1 MLLRRVLISKR
12 MEMRV
17 LAAAM
22 AQAAEMALSE
32 NAGVLSGPSAKRWAD
47 SLAKTASASGLGK
60 GMAWLVGSRIAAQF
74 IPQGPMREAFRL
86 ADSGVMPSSIA
97 ETLSAVLGNS
107 HKGSPEALRQ
117 KALSGLWDAIPGV
130 GVAREVAM
138 LDGNLLFH
146 EPMRYVKQSRKA
158 LDEALTALPVGLGAI
173 VLAAE
178 ALLRGE
184 EVRTQEPQDPRR
196 D

>member
-17 LAAAM
+17 LAAAIG
-22 AQAAEMALSE
+22 QAAEMALSE

-47 SLAKTASASGLGK
+47 SLAKTAGSSGLGK
-60 GMAWLVGSRIAAQF
+60 GMAWLVGSRIATRF
-74 IPQGPMREAFRL
+74 IPPGPLREAFRL
-86 ADSGVMPSSIA
+86 ADSGVTPTSIA
-97 ETLSAVLGNS
+97 EMLTAVLGNGE
-107 HKGSPEALRQ
+107 KGSPEALRE
-117 KALSGLWDAIPGV
+117 KALSGLWNSVPGV
-130 GVAREVAM
+130 GVAKEVAM

-146 EPMRYVKQSRKA
+146 EPMRYVRQSRKV
-158 LDEALTALPVGLGAI
+158 LDEALTALPVGLGAM

-178 ALLRGE
+178 AFLKGE
-184 EVRTQEPQDPRR
+184 EVRAQGPKGLRR

>member
-47 SLAKTASASGLGK
+47 SLAKTAGASGLGK
-60 GMAWLVGSRIAAQF
+60 GVAWLVGSRIAARF
-74 IPQGPMREAFRL
+74 IPPGPLREAFRL
-86 ADSGVMPSSIA
+86 ADSGVTPTSIA
-97 ETLSAVLGNS
+97 EMLSAVLGNGE
-107 HKGSPEALRQ
+107 KGSPEALRE
-117 KALSGLWDAIPGV
+117 KALSGLWNSVPGV
-130 GVAREVAM
+130 GVAKEVAM

-146 EPMRYVKQSRKA
+146 EPMRYVRQSRKV
-158 LDEALTALPVGLGAI
+158 LDEALTALPVELGAI
-173 VLAAE
+173 ALAAE
-178 ALLRGE
+178 AVFKGE
-184 EVRTQEPQDPRR
+184 KVRTQEPQGPRR

>member
-1 MLLRRVLISKR
+1 MLLRRLLISKR
-12 MEMRV
+12 MEMRL

-32 NAGVLSGPSAKRWAD
+32 NAGVVSGPSAKRWAD
-47 SLAKTASASGLGK
+47 SLAKTAGSSGLGK

-74 IPQGPMREAFRL
+74 IPPGPFREAFRL
-86 ADSGVMPSSIA
+86 ADSGVMPTSIT
-97 ETLSAVLGNS
+97 EMLSAVLGNGE
-107 HKGSPEALRQ
+107 KGSPEALRQ
-117 KALSGLWDAIPGV
+117 KALSGLWDSIPGV

-173 VLAAE
+173 ALAAE
-178 ALLRGE
+178 AFLKGE
-184 EVRTQEPQDPRR
+184 EVRARGPKGLPQD
-196 D
+196 

>member
-12 MEMRV
+12 MEMRI
-17 LAAAM
+17 LAAAIG
-22 AQAAEMALSE
+22 QAAEMALSE

-60 GMAWLVGSRIAAQF
+60 GMAWLVGSRIAARF
-74 IPQGPMREAFRL
+74 IPPGPLREAFRL
-86 ADSGVMPSSIA
+86 ADSGVTPTSVA
-97 ETLSAVLGNS
+97 EMLSAVLGNGE
-107 HKGSPEALRQ
+107 KGSPEALRE
-117 KALSGLWDAIPGV
+117 KALSGLWNSVPGV
-130 GVAREVAM
+130 GVAKEVAM

-146 EPMRYVKQSRKA
+146 EPMRYVRQSRKV
-158 LDEALTALPVGLGAI
+158 LDEALTALPVELGAI

-184 EVRTQEPQDPRR
+184 EVRTQEPQGPRR

>member
-12 MEMRV
+12 TEMRV

-86 ADSGVMPSSIA
+86 ADSGVTPTSIA
-97 ETLSAVLGNS
+97 EMLSAVLGNGQ
-107 HKGSPEALRQ
+107 KASPEALRE
-117 KALSGLWDAIPGV
+117 KALSGLWNSVPGV
-130 GVAREVAM
+130 GVAKEVAM

-146 EPMRYVKQSRKA
+146 EPMRYVRQSRKV
-158 LDEALTALPVGLGAI
+158 LDEALTALPVELGAI
-173 VLAAE
+173 ALAAE
-178 ALLRGE
+178 AFLKGE
-184 EVRTQEPQDPRR
+184 EVSTREPQGLRR

>member
-1 MLLRRVLISKR
+1 MLLRRLLISKG
-12 MEMRV
+12 MEMRL

-47 SLAKTASASGLGK
+47 SLGKTAGSSGLGK

-74 IPQGPMREAFRL
+74 IPPGPFREAFRL
-86 ADSGVMPSSIA
+86 ADSGVMPASIT
-97 ETLSAVLGNS
+97 EMLSAVLGNGE
-107 HKGSPEALRQ
+107 KGSPEALRQ
-117 KALSGLWDAIPGV
+117 KALSGLWDSIPGV

-173 VLAAE
+173 ALAAE
-178 ALLRGE
+178 AFLKGE
-184 EVRTQEPQDPRR
+184 EVRARGPKGLPQD
-196 D
+196 

>member
-1 MLLRRVLISKR
+1 MFLRRVLISKR

-17 LAAAM
+17 LAAAIG
-22 AQAAEMALSE
+22 QVAEMALSE

-60 GMAWLVGSRIAAQF
+60 GMAWLVGSRIAARF
-74 IPQGPMREAFRL
+74 IPPGPLREAFRL
-86 ADSGVMPSSIA
+86 ADSGVTPTSVA
-97 ETLSAVLGNS
+97 EMLSAVLGNGE
-107 HKGSPEALRQ
+107 KGSPEALRE
-117 KALSGLWDAIPGV
+117 KALSGLWNSVPGV
-130 GVAREVAM
+130 GVAKEVAM

-146 EPMRYVKQSRKA
+146 EPMRYVRQSRKV
-158 LDEALTALPVGLGAI
+158 LDEALTALPVELGAI

-184 EVRTQEPQDPRR
+184 EVRTQEPQGQRR

>member
-17 LAAAM
+17 FAAAIG
-22 AQAAEMALSE
+22 QAAEMALSE

-60 GMAWLVGSRIAAQF
+60 GVAWLVGSRIAARF
-74 IPQGPMREAFRL
+74 IPPGPLREAFRL
-86 ADSGVMPSSIA
+86 ADSGVTQTSVA
-97 ETLSAVLGNS
+97 EMLSAVLGKGE
-107 HKGSPEALRQ
+107 KGSPEALRE
-117 KALSGLWDAIPGV
+117 KALSGLWNSVPGV
-130 GVAREVAM
+130 GVAKEVAM

-146 EPMRYVKQSRKA
+146 EPMRYVRQSRKV
-158 LDEALTALPVGLGAI
+158 LDEALTALPVELGAI

-178 ALLRGE
+178 ALLKGE
-184 EVRTQEPQDPRR
+184 KVRTREPQGPRR

>member
-47 SLAKTASASGLGK
+47 SLAKTAGASGLGK
-60 GMAWLVGSRIAAQF
+60 GVAWLVGSRIAARF
-74 IPQGPMREAFRL
+74 IPPGPLREAFRL
-86 ADSGVMPSSIA
+86 ADSGVTPTSIA
-97 ETLSAVLGNS
+97 EMLSAVLGNGE
-107 HKGSPEALRQ
+107 KGSPEALRE
-117 KALSGLWDAIPGV
+117 KVLSGLWNSVPGV
-130 GVAREVAM
+130 GVAKEVAM

-146 EPMRYVKQSRKA
+146 EPMRYVRQSRKV
-158 LDEALTALPVGLGAI
+158 LDEALTALPVELGAI
-173 VLAAE
+173 ALAAE
-178 ALLRGE
+178 AVFKGE
-184 EVRTQEPQDPRR
+184 EVRTQEPQGPRR

>member
-12 MEMRV
+12 MEMRI
-17 LAAAM
+17 LAAAIG
-22 AQAAEMALSE
+22 QAAEMALSE

-60 GMAWLVGSRIAAQF
+60 GMAWLVGSRIAARF
-74 IPQGPMREAFRL
+74 IPPGPLREAFRL
-86 ADSGVMPSSIA
+86 ADSGVTPTSVA
-97 ETLSAVLGNS
+97 EMLSAVLGNGE
-107 HKGSPEALRQ
+107 KGSPEALRE
-117 KALSGLWDAIPGV
+117 KALSGLWNSVPGV
-130 GVAREVAM
+130 GVAKEVAM

-146 EPMRYVKQSRKA
+146 EPMRYVRQSRKV
-158 LDEALTALPVGLGAI
+158 LDEALTALPVELGAI

-184 EVRTQEPQDPRR
+184 KVRTQEPQDPRR